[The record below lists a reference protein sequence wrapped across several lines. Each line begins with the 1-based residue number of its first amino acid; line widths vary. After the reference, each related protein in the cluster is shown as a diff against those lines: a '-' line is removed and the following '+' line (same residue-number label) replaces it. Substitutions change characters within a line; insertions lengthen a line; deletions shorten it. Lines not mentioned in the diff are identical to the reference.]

1 MRTTIALTLLALV
14 ASNAAGQVL
23 VQPPAQPSVP
33 KPEIVI
39 NGQPK
44 DVKSALTPEQQKELA
59 DLKAWFLNYHTAPD
73 AAKVGKALQ
82 DLARLGEMNN
92 GSRGWPSAA
101 IIAALLR
108 THPDQTAEWCTLFE
122 VAAEPSRYWFFTG
135 VWFADTEPAKK
146 VLADLAALPDGN
158 ARKLSYPYLK
168 QPAGSLLTRR
178 IRGPQQIEMLV
189 NTYAITGNTEYLAK
203 LLEGLGDPPTDD
215 PKITEKG
222 RARLQRIIPAV
233 QVELARGC
241 RRDPSIKDFC
251 AAQVAQQQPPIA
263 GRIEE
268 ILKMAEGT
276 EPIPD
281 APPIAE

>member
-1 MRTTIALTLLALV
+1 MRTPIALTLLALV
-14 ASNAAGQVL
+14 ASHAAGQSL
-23 VQPPAQPSVP
+23 VEPSAQPTAP
-33 KPEIVI
+33 KPEIII
-39 NGQPK
+39 NDQPK
-44 DVKSALTPEQQKELA
+44 DPKAVLTPDQQKELA
-59 DLKAWFLNYHTAPD
+59 DLKSWFLNYHTAP
-73 AAKVGKALQ
+73 ATAKVGKALQ
-82 DLARLGEMNN
+82 DLAKLGEMNN

-108 THPDQTAEWCTLFE
+108 THPDQTAEWCKLFE
-122 VAAEPSRYWFFTG
+122 VAAEPARYWFFTG

-146 VLADLAALPDGN
+146 VLSDLAALPEGN
-158 ARKLSYPYLK
+158 ASKLSYPYLK

-178 IRGPQQIEMLV
+178 IRGPQQIEMLI
-189 NTYAITGNTEYLAK
+189 NTYGITGNTEYLAK
-203 LLEGLGDPPTDD
+203 LLEGLADPPTDD

-222 RARLQRIIPAV
+222 RARLLRVIPAV

-251 AAQVAQQQPPIA
+251 AAQVAQQQQPIA

-268 ILKMAEGT
+268 VLNMAEGT

-281 APPIAE
+281 APPIAD

>member
-1 MRTTIALTLLALV
+1 MRTPIALTLLALI
-14 ASNAAGQVL
+14 ASNTAGQVL

-73 AAKVGKALQ
+73 ATKVGKALQ

-241 RRDPSIKDFC
+241 RRDRSIKDFC